1 MKKLFGFIAFSLLFL
16 TACRKTD
23 MGSGYID
30 ESQWLQ
36 KERAVVVFADY
47 SCNYFVVE
55 TRNGYAILEN
65 WSLRPFNGD
74 VLYGD
79 FSHWGPA
86 QVYNRTR
93 GSLMQVNV
101 RDFWLSYYEAED
113 RIYNYCSP

>member
-1 MKKLFGFIAFSLLFL
+1 
-16 TACRKTD
+16 
-23 MGSGYID
+23 
-30 ESQWLQ
+30 
-36 KERAVVVFADY
+36 
-47 SCNYFVVE
+47 
-55 TRNGYAILEN
+55 
-65 WSLRPFNGD
+65 